1 MIQHFL
7 NFIAGVD
14 RKTLAGCPATDK
26 MWATHLGLSLLLSFT
41 VVFGVTFHATG
52 YMIGAVWMR
61 LAIALVVAMTVLM
74 FDRALCQSDWFSQ
87 GALRSPGADTQTL
100 AEARQSVWRFTRV
113 AMRLSLSLGLAW
125 VIAMFLELAIFSG
138 TINERIEQD
147 RVAANQPIFDKI
159 GQFEA
164 ELKAES
170 DRRRNAIAEQEAVLR
185 NGYISNPAPDPTLAA
200 RSEDIEQQMKSLA
213 LREADQRAEIRQI
226 EESIQRY
233 AADMNAE
240 ELGQKLRP
248 TSSGKPG
255 VGPRYEFAKRQ
266 KEAFEAQRSARE
278 AVIAQLDLKRDELRE
293 AQAQIAAETSIVR
306 DKERAALQGQRD
318 AMQAEINAARADL
331 KQFDVSRAARV
342 DELRNRLFEELHYQ
356 AKSDA
361 IDPLTRIA
369 AYQALKND
377 PKDGTIM
384 TLFSWM
390 TRFFIIFLEVVP
402 VIAKIFFSPP
412 SVYAAKIQAE
422 VARARRRVEAE
433 EGAANTGFESQPSSR
448 TGAAAKAADY
458 ILVPK
463 NLAMVAEQERQEERR
478 KVTRRMV
485 NRRTETR
492 PKAAGLRWQTP
503 KPLSRAALARAW

>member
-1 MIQHFL
+1 MLQRFL
-7 NFIAGVD
+7 GFIAGVD

-52 YMIGAVWMR
+52 YMIEAVWTR
-61 LAIALVVAMTVLM
+61 LSIALVVAMTVLM

-87 GALRSPGADTQTL
+87 GALRTPGADKQTI

-113 AMRLSLSLGLAW
+113 AMRLALSLGLAW

-159 GQFEA
+159 GQFES

-170 DRRRNAIAEQEAVLR
+170 DRRRDALAEQEAALR
-185 NGYISNPAPDPTLAA
+185 NGYVSNPAPDPALTA
-200 RSEDIEQQMKSLA
+200 RSEDIDQQMKALA

-226 EESIQRY
+226 DDSIRGY
-233 AADMNAE
+233 IADMNAE

-266 KEAFEAQRSARE
+266 KEAFEAQRGARE
-278 AVIAQLDLKRDELRE
+278 AAIAGLDLKRDELRE
-293 AQAQIAAETSIVR
+293 AQAQIATETLIVR

-318 AMQAEINAARADL
+318 AMQAEINAARAEL
-331 KQFDVSRAARV
+331 KQFDASRAVRV

-422 VARARRRVEAE
+422 VERARRRVEAE
-433 EGAANTGFESQPSSR
+433 A
-448 TGAAAKAADY
+448 GAAAPASEPPAASRIGAAADY

-463 NLAMVAEQERQEERR
+463 NLAMAAEQERQEERR

-492 PKAAGLRWQTP
+492 PKIAGLRWQTP